1 MHFNKTSKSLAYR
14 PTFLLE
20 FTGFVLA
27 WFTCE
32 SSEAGGA
39 CESGSTRKAS
49 GPRVSSEA
57 CIQFDACS
65 EMIHESSADV
75 RILCYA

>member
-1 MHFNKTSKSLAYR
+1 MHFNKTSKSLAYLALILQEV
-14 PTFLLE
+14 TGLE
-20 FTGFVLA
+20 SA
-27 WFTCE
+27 SCTCE